1 MQKKRL
7 KILTAVVLVLL
18 LALLAA
24 GCGAA
29 SIPKPQPTQGAK
41 TVTVTGNCDLEIEDN
56 TIIVSGETD
65 LIDGALLHV
74 SVVSQDGMIVD
85 SVKLTKSGDTVE
97 QRFIITEEKYGDSVK
112 TITGFIVCAPSLYG
126 AQPQAV
132 YDAYGKRFENIQGD
146 FVWND
151 NGIIVLFASETVE
164 FAR

>member
-1 MQKKRL
+1 MLYLQTFIRVSISGIKCPGTVFCFTELSVLCILEYDIDKRGSLCKKRL
-7 KILTAVVLVLL
+7 KILTAVVLELL

-41 TVTVTGNCDLEIEDN
+41 TVTVTGNCDLEIEDT

-85 SVKLTKSGDTVE
+85 SVKLTKAGIPWS
-97 QRFIITEEKYGDSVK
+97 SV
-112 TITGFIVCAPSLYG
+112 L
-126 AQPQAV
+126 
-132 YDAYGKRFENIQGD
+132 
-146 FVWND
+146 
-151 NGIIVLFASETVE
+151 L
-164 FAR
+164 